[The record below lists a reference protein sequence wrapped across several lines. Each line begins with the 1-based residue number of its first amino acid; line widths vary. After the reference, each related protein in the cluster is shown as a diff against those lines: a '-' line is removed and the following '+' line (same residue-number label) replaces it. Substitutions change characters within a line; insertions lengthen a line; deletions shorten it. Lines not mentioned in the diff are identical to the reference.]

1 MDMYWRVPCATTQRL
16 ADRGTDDLRSERRA
30 LAHAA
35 RPVRTAHCV
44 TWNEI
49 VRATV
54 ALHMARRYS
63 RARRQASPQLQALA
77 KAREAF
83 HTAAHALDAARSAL
97 EAQRNAAR
105 RMPVILAALESAVEV
120 PAADRE
126 IVAEEVA
133 SLGARIERA
142 KALVTAQEAEVER
155 LEAELAGPLPEAIE
169 AAKQRCELAHVEY
182 GDVAEMACGHNVP

>member
-1 MDMYWRVPCATTQRL
+1 M
-16 ADRGTDDLRSERRA
+16 
-30 LAHAA
+30 
-35 RPVRTAHCV
+35 RPGAFWDAPTAHCV

-126 IVAEEVA
+126 IVAEEVV

-155 LEAELAGPLPEAIE
+155 PEAIE

>member
-1 MDMYWRVPCATTQRL
+1 
-16 ADRGTDDLRSERRA
+16 
-30 LAHAA
+30 
-35 RPVRTAHCV
+35 
-44 TWNEI
+44 
-49 VRATV
+49 
-54 ALHMARRYS
+54 MARRYT
-63 RARRQASPQLQALA
+63 RAQLRQASPQLQALA

-133 SLGARIERA
+133 SLGDRIERA
-142 KALVTAQEAEVER
+142 RALVTAQEAEVER